1 MTHTIFMSQVIAPK
15 LTIHVHVA
23 SWAYGTAHFGFG
35 SGPIFLDQVACTGN
49 EATLGDCSSNPIGAH
64 DCSHS
69 EDAGVSCQGLLFL
82 TPDWTLH
89 DIVH

>member
-1 MTHTIFMSQVIAPK
+1 M
-15 LTIHVHVA
+15 IHAHA
-23 SWAYGTAHFGFG
+23 AGLAYGTAQFGFG
-35 SGPIFLDQVACTGN
+35 SGPIFLDQVACIGN

-64 DCSHS
+64 DCSHF

-82 TPDWTLH
+82 TPNY